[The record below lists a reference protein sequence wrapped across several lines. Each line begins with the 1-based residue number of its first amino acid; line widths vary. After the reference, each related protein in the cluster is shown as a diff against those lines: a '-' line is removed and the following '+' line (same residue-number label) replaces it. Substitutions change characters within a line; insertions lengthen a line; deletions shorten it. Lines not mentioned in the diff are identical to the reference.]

1 MFVAVLGDK
10 NASLRIRL
18 LLHDTM
24 VLVAEVK

>member
-1 MFVAVLGDK
+1 MFVAVFGDK
-10 NASLRIRL
+10 NASLRIWL